1 MVGLIAHDIWLHTVV
16 CLFCIR
22 APNIKIWL
30 VASGR
35 MVPVIIEAA
44 ATLYQLHSIS
54 YTLPATLSQLHYHS
68 YTISVICTS
77 AAAVAA
83 VSLSLAF
90 LDGMMIF
97 IYSIASRPFVF
108 SYQKV
113 TAVPNFYSGVTKTNI
128 YF

>member
-1 MVGLIAHDIWLHTVV
+1 MVGLIAHDIWLHTVE

-44 ATLYQLHSIS
+44 ATLYQLHSI
-54 YTLPATLSQLHYHS
+54 S

-113 TAVPNFYSGVTKTNI
+113 TAVPNFYSGATKTNI